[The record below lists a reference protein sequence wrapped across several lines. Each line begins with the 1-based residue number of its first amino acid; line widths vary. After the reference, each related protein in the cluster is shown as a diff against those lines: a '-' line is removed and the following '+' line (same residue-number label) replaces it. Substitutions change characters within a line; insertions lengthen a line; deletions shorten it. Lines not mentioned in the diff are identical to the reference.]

1 MTLKTQPSK
10 MSTRKIAA
18 VIVSGAVLGA
28 AQAALDL
35 LWPDHPFA
43 PLMEQ
48 ADIPAMPVNNLSDL
62 PSDPHLAATGFFQ
75 QIDHPSEGA
84 IWTTRPPI
92 RFSATPARH
101 DHRPAPGLGEH
112 DEEIFGPGGE

>member
-10 MSTRKIAA
+10 MPTRKIAA

-48 ADIPAMPVNNLSDL
+48 ADIWIQMGVMA
-62 PSDPHLAATGFFQ
+62 LAGYMVRDRA
-75 QIDHPSEGA
+75 
-84 IWTTRPPI
+84 
-92 RFSATPARH
+92 
-101 DHRPAPGLGEH
+101 
-112 DEEIFGPGGE
+112 